1 MNQQEFERER
11 TFLEWFHNEWIEKIG
26 SMSLNELLMV
36 QGSTEMKISY
46 LRRQVIEGMRKEK

>member
-1 MNQQEFERER
+1 MNQTEFERER
-11 TFLEWFHNEWIEKIG
+11 SFLEWFHNEWIEKIG
-26 SMSLNELLMV
+26 IISLNELLMV